1 LSFDAKAHAQHFNV
15 TNRPALLSNTRDDP
29 IYKTAFIR
37 ARWTGGYF
45 DNDHVERWGEE
56 TTHGFKDTNP
66 KSLIARLLLA
76 LDRLKLQYS
85 LSYGLYLHGDGPRSS
100 ARRDNICR

>member
-1 LSFDAKAHAQHFNV
+1 MHAQHFNI

-56 TTHGFKDTNP
+56 STHGFKDTGP
-66 KSLIARLLLA
+66 KSLIGRLLVA
-76 LDRLKLQYS
+76 LDRLKPQHSPSCGQYQ
-85 LSYGLYLHGDGPRSS
+85 HDDGPRLS